1 MSHQW
6 TQSDPSRSLRL
17 FSLSFTFTLA
27 TSFCLFLFLFALLS
41 HYSFLPVFCFPG
53 GQSYAF
59 ELSISNT
66 YNKRSNVTFYVLS
79 SFSVS
84 IKVPKA

>member
-1 MSHQW
+1 MCHTSGL
-6 TQSDPSRSLRL
+6 SLILLAL
-17 FSLSFTFTLA
+17 FVFFLFLSL
-27 TSFCLFLFLFALLS
+27 CLFLFLFALLS
-41 HYSFLPVFCFPG
+41 HYSFLPVFYFPG